1 MRLRHIELFHA
12 IYTTGSITNAAKMLH
27 ISQPSVSKVLTHAE
41 LQLGFHLFERIK
53 GKLIPTKE
61 AEILFG
67 EVDKIYL
74 YKVYCFLGRNKST
87 TEKNKS
93 L

>member
-67 EVDKIYL
+67 EVDKIYQQISSI
-74 YKVYCFLGRNKST
+74 KNTTRNIKKW
-87 TEKNKS
+87 EFG
-93 L
+93 

>member
-1 MRLRHIELFHA
+1 MRLRHIKVFHA
-12 IYTTGSITNAAKMLH
+12 VYTTYPLTNAAKILH
-27 ISQPSVSKVLTHAE
+27 VSQPSISKVLTHAE

-67 EVDKIYL
+67 EVDKIYQQISSI
-74 YKVYCFLGRNKST
+74 KNTTRHIKKS
-87 TEKNKS
+87 EFG
-93 L
+93 

>member
-53 GKLIPTKE
+53 GKLILTKE

-67 EVDKIYL
+67 EVDKIYQQISSI
-74 YKVYCFLGRNKST
+74 KNTTRNIKKS
-87 TEKNKS
+87 EFG
-93 L
+93 

>member
-53 GKLIPTKE
+53 GKLILTKK

-67 EVDKIYL
+67 EVDKIYQQISSI
-74 YKVYCFLGRNKST
+74 KNTTRNIKKW
-87 TEKNKS
+87 EFG
-93 L
+93 